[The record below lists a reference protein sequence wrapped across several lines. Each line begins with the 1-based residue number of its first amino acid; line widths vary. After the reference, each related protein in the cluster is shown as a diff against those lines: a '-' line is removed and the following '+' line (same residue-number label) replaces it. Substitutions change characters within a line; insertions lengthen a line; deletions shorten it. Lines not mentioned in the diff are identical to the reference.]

1 MRGHLKERS
10 PGHWAIVIDISDPQT
25 GKRRMKWHS
34 FRGGKREAQKECA
47 RLIAQQGD
55 GGYVEP
61 AKITVAEF
69 LARWLDYKKARLSP
83 LSFERYRD
91 LVRVNI
97 APTIGGIPLAKLQP
111 IHLTDLYSKLL
122 ESLSARS
129 VTYVHRILKQ
139 ALGEAVSWQML
150 SRNPADVVKPPKVER
165 REMACLDSNGI
176 AALLEASRNT
186 SLYMPILI
194 AVSTGMRRGE
204 IVALRWRNVD
214 LDNASI
220 AVVSSIEQTREGTRE
235 KPPKNGRGRTL
246 ALSAMLVEELR
257 QHRAQQA
264 EHLLRL
270 GVRLSPDHHV
280 VMKADGSPYPPLSVG
295 VMFSQLLSRRPSLQ
309 RVRFHDLR
317 HSHATVLLAAGV
329 HPKIA
334 QERLGHSSVSMTLD
348 LYSHV
353 APNMQQ
359 DAAAKVDALLRQ
371 ALAKTQRDTK

>member
-1 MRGHLKERS
+1 MRGHIRERS
-10 PGHWAIVIDISDPQT
+10 PGCWAIVIDITDLQT
-25 GKRRMKWHS
+25 GKRKRKWHS
-34 FRGGKREAQKECA
+34 FKGTKRQAQVECA
-47 RLIAQQGD
+47 RLIAQQSD
-55 GGYVEP
+55 SGYVEP

-69 LARWLDYKKARLSP
+69 LSRWLDYKRARLSP

-122 ESLSARS
+122 VR
-129 VTYVHRILKQ
+129 
-139 ALGEAVSWQML
+139 WQML

-204 IVALRWRNVD
+204 IVALRWRNVE

-270 GVRLSPDHHV
+270 GVRPRRCAS
-280 VMKADGSPYPPLSVG
+280 
-295 VMFSQLLSRRPSLQ
+295 LLNAPHRVSSL
-309 RVRFHDLR
+309 RN
-317 HSHATVLLAAGV
+317 S
-329 HPKIA
+329 
-334 QERLGHSSVSMTLD
+334 
-348 LYSHV
+348 
-353 APNMQQ
+353 
-359 DAAAKVDALLRQ
+359 
-371 ALAKTQRDTK
+371 TQRMGAPSGALFASGNCYRFCYPNR

>member
-10 PGHWAIVIDISDPQT
+10 PGHWAIVIDVADPQT
-25 GKRRMKWHS
+25 GKRKRKWHS
-34 FRGGKREAQKECA
+34 FKGTKREAQVECA
-47 RLIAQQGD
+47 RLVAQQSD
-55 GGYVEP
+55 GGYIEP

-69 LARWLDYKKARLSP
+69 LGRWLDYKKARLSP

-270 GVRLSPDHHV
+270 GVRLSLDHHV
-280 VMKADGSPYPPLSVG
+280 VMKANGEPYPPLSVG

-371 ALAKTQRDTK
+371 ALAKTQRGTK

>member
-1 MRGHLKERS
+1 MRGHIRERS
-10 PGHWAIVIDISDPQT
+10 PGCWAVVLDITDPQT
-25 GKRRMKWHS
+25 GKRRRKWHS
-34 FRGGKREAQKECA
+34 FRGGKREAQRECA

-55 GGYVEP
+55 GGYIEP
-61 AKITVAEF
+61 AKITTADF

-97 APTIGGIPLAKLQP
+97 APAIGGIPLAKLQP

-150 SRNPADVVKPPKVER
+150 SRNLADVVKPPKVER

-214 LDNASI
+214 FDNASI

-270 GVRLSPDHHV
+270 GVRLTDDHHV

-317 HSHATVLLAAGV
+317 HSHATQLLAAGV

-334 QERLGHSSVSMTLD
+334 QERLGHSSIAMTMD

-353 APNMQQ
+353 TPNMQQ

-371 ALAKTQRDTK
+371 ALAKTQRGTR